1 MHFTRPSLKLGGVE
15 VHAILLNSHMPIS
28 PNSFVLRFG
37 CMVKRV
43 EGITEEQAPSD
54 CQGLRGRQP
63 QLVPLEPGDLGADYA
78 SSPFSVRRVSTIT
91 TIMEASS
98 VDDNR
103 HRHRSRQGCLH
114 MKDEFRSSTVPA
126 APAINASP
134 AKRIE
139 ALTGDPNFMTSLARG
154 LTVIHAFQERKRH
167 LTIAQ
172 VSHRTEIPRAAVR
185 RCLYTLIKL
194 GYATTDGRTYSLLPK
209 VLTLGHAY
217 LSSTPLAVTAQPILD
232 QLSNQL
238 NEACSMATLEGDE
251 VLYVARSATPQRL
264 ISVDLSVGSRLPAY
278 CTSMGRILLAA
289 LDDAALDD
297 YLEHANLQIKT
308 SRTLH
313 TPKAIHASIAEI
325 RQQGWVIVDQELEIG
340 LRSLAVPLK
349 DSAGQVLA
357 ALNVGTHVSRV
368 TRQELETRFLPVLL
382 EASRELSTRLFH

>member
-1 MHFTRPSLKLGGVE
+1 
-15 VHAILLNSHMPIS
+15 MP
-28 PNSFVLRFG
+28 
-37 CMVKRV
+37 
-43 EGITEEQAPSD
+43 
-54 CQGLRGRQP
+54 
-63 QLVPLEPGDLGADYA
+63 
-78 SSPFSVRRVSTIT
+78 
-91 TIMEASS
+91 
-98 VDDNR
+98 
-103 HRHRSRQGCLH
+103 
-114 MKDEFRSSTVPA
+114 DESRSSSAPM
-126 APAINASP
+126 APAIIASP

-154 LTVIHAFQERKRH
+154 LAVIHAFQERKRH

-172 VSHRTEIPRAAVR
+172 ISHRTEIPRAAVR
-185 RCLYTLIKL
+185 RCLHTLIKL

-232 QLSNQL
+232 RLSDQLH
-238 NEACSMATLEGDE
+238 EACSMATLEGDE

-289 LDDAALDD
+289 LDDAALGD
-297 YLEHANLQIKT
+297 YLDHANLQIKT

-313 TPKAIHASIAEI
+313 TPDAIRASIDEI
-325 RQQGWVIVDQELEIG
+325 RQKGWVIIDQELEVG

-357 ALNVGTHVSRV
+357 ALNVGTHASRV
-368 TRQELETRFLPVLL
+368 TKQELESRFLPVLL
-382 EASRELSTRLFH
+382 EASKELSTRLFH

>member
-1 MHFTRPSLKLGGVE
+1 MTDESRPSL
-15 VHAILLNSHMPIS
+15 
-28 PNSFVLRFG
+28 
-37 CMVKRV
+37 
-43 EGITEEQAPSD
+43 AP
-54 CQGLRGRQP
+54 
-63 QLVPLEPGDLGADYA
+63 
-78 SSPFSVRRVSTIT
+78 
-91 TIMEASS
+91 M
-98 VDDNR
+98 
-103 HRHRSRQGCLH
+103 
-114 MKDEFRSSTVPA
+114 
-126 APAINASP
+126 APAIIASP

-154 LTVIHAFQERKRH
+154 LAVIHAFQERKRH

-172 VSHRTEIPRAAVR
+172 ISHRTEIPRAAVR
-185 RCLYTLIKL
+185 RCLHTLIKL

-232 QLSNQL
+232 RLSDEL
-238 NEACSMATLEGDE
+238 HEACSMATLEGDE

-289 LDDAALDD
+289 LDDAALTE
-297 YLEHANLQIKT
+297 YLEHANLQVKT

-313 TPKAIHASIAEI
+313 TPEAIRASVEEI
-325 RQQGWVIVDQELEIG
+325 RQKGWVIIDQELEVG

-357 ALNVGTHVSRV
+357 ALNVGTHASRV
-368 TRQELETRFLPVLL
+368 TKQELESRFLPVLL

>member
-1 MHFTRPSLKLGGVE
+1 MTDETRPS
-15 VHAILLNSHMPIS
+15 IS
-28 PNSFVLRFG
+28 P
-37 CMVKRV
+37 M
-43 EGITEEQAPSD
+43 
-54 CQGLRGRQP
+54 
-63 QLVPLEPGDLGADYA
+63 
-78 SSPFSVRRVSTIT
+78 
-91 TIMEASS
+91 
-98 VDDNR
+98 
-103 HRHRSRQGCLH
+103 
-114 MKDEFRSSTVPA
+114 
-126 APAINASP
+126 APAIIASP

-154 LTVIHAFQERKRH
+154 LAVIHAFQERKRH

-172 VSHRTEIPRAAVR
+172 ISHRTEIPRAAVR
-185 RCLYTLIKL
+185 RCLHTLIKL

-232 QLSNQL
+232 RLSNEL
-238 NEACSMATLEGDE
+238 HEACSMATLEGDE

-289 LDDAALDD
+289 LDDAALTD
-297 YLEHANLQIKT
+297 YLENATLQIKT

-313 TPKAIHASIAEI
+313 TPEAIRASIAEI
-325 RQQGWVIVDQELEIG
+325 RLKGWVIIDQELEVG

-357 ALNVGTHVSRV
+357 ALNVGTHASRV
-368 TRQELETRFLPVLL
+368 SKQELETRFLPVLL
-382 EASRELSTRLFH
+382 EASKELSTRLFH